1 MNTRR
6 SIAIAALFAL
16 STLAGIGLSST
27 AAEAGPVVP
36 SGHYCL
42 SYDEGGTDCSFTTYQ
57 QCEATASGIAGE
69 CYGNTARND
78 AEDAHGFGWS
88 PYRYGRGHY

>member
-1 MNTRR
+1 MNTKR
-6 SIAIAALFAL
+6 STAIAALFAL
-16 STLAGIGLSST
+16 SALAVIGLSST
-27 AAEAGPVVP
+27 AAEAGPVIP

-88 PYRYGRGHY
+88 PYRYGHGHY